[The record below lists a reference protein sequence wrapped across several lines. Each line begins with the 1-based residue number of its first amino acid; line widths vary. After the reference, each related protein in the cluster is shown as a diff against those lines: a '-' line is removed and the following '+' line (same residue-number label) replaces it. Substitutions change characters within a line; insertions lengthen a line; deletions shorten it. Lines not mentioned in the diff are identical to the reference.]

1 MNHFPFRHL
10 ILSIAICFTA
20 NAIVAQNVGINTTGA
35 APATSAMLDVDAT
48 NKGLLV
54 PRVNLVSAIST
65 APIGATVVNS
75 LLVFNLVTAGTGL
88 NVVDPGYYYWDAVA
102 IRWRRLANDA
112 ESWRVLGNAG
122 TDPNTNFLGTI
133 DANALRFRTTNFERF
148 EITTGTGTAT
158 GTGGRLQ
165 AFQNGTAAS
174 PVYSWSTSTGLGF
187 FRQADNVLGLSTA
200 GLERVRFPASYQVQA
215 MGDGTAA
222 APFYSWNVNPGMG
235 LYRPGANILGLS
247 TNGLERMRI
256 IADGQVGINGA
267 PAISAQL
274 DVQATNRGILIPRVA
289 LSAANSTAPIGA
301 TVQNS
306 MLVYNTVTASA
317 GVNQVTPGFYYWSTA
332 TNRWRR
338 MVDVIT
344 DVWITNPINLGPGA
358 TTILTV
364 TIPGVTMF
372 TGVSVALGGEWL
384 TAPEVTIENVEARNG
399 AVRIRVRNNTS
410 ALLGGINYNGMDFLI
425 TTTRY

>member
-1 MNHFPFRHL
+1 MNQNTLRHL
-10 ILSIAICFTA
+10 VLSIAITCTA
-20 NAIVAQNVGINTTGA
+20 NAIVAQNIGINSTGA

-65 APIGATVVNS
+65 APIGASIVNS
-75 LLVFNLVTAGTGL
+75 LLVFNQVTAGAGV
-88 NVVDPGYYYWDAVA
+88 NVVNPGYYYWDAVA

-112 ESWRVLGNAG
+112 ESWRVLGNSG
-122 TDPNTNFLGTI
+122 TDPNTNFLGTL

-200 GLERVRFPASYQVQA
+200 GLERVRFPASYQMQA
-215 MGDGTAA
+215 MGDGTAT
-222 APFYSWNVNPGMG
+222 APFYTWSANQGMG
-235 LYRPGANILGLS
+235 LYRGGANILGVS
-247 TNGLERMRI
+247 TSGIERMRI
-256 IADGQVGINGA
+256 LAAGQVGINGT
-267 PAISAQL
+267 PAASAQL
-274 DVQATNRGILIPRVA
+274 DVQATDRGVLIPRVA
-289 LSAANSTAPIGA
+289 LISTGTFAPLVGG
-301 TVQNS
+301 VQNS
-306 MLVYNTVTASA
+306 MLVFNTATANT

-332 TNRWRR
+332 IGRWRR
-338 MVDVIT
+338 MVDMIT
-344 DVWITNPINLGPGA
+344 DVWLTNPINIAPFQ
-358 TTILTV
+358 TIILTV

-372 TGVSVALGGEWL
+372 TGTTVALGGDW
-384 TAPEVTIENVEARNG
+384 AVSPEVQIEHIESRTG
-399 AVRIRVRNNTS
+399 AVRFRVTNNSFTTT
-410 ALLGGINYNGMDFLI
+410 YNGMDFLI
-425 TTTRY
+425 TTIRY